1 MNAIR
6 PATVRLVIPGDPVGK
21 GRPRFVRATGRT
33 YTPKATQDYEARV
46 ASIARGAV
54 YLAPLYGPLR
64 VEIDAVCARPATRPA
79 SVDRDA
85 WNAGHRIPR
94 IGKPD
99 VDNVA
104 KAVLDGL
111 VKGGLVADDTHVT
124 RLTVARWYAA
134 RGEGPH
140 VVVEVSA

>member
-1 MNAIR
+1 LIR
-6 PATVRLVIPGDPVGK
+6 LHIPGDPVGK

-33 YTPKATQDYEARV
+33 YTPKSTADYEAKV
-46 ASIARGAV
+46 ASIARGV
-54 YLAPLYGPLR
+54 MYLEPLVGPLH

-85 WNAGHRIPR
+85 WNAGHRLPR

-111 VKGGLVADDTHVT
+111 VKGRLLEEDTHVT

-134 RGEGPH
+134 RGEEAH
-140 VVVEVSA
+140 VVVEVSHG

>member
-1 MNAIR
+1 MT
-6 PATVRLVIPGDPVGK
+6 PAVRLVIPGDPVGK

-46 ASIARGAV
+46 AAIARGVHALEP
-54 YLAPLYGPLR
+54 LAGPLC
-64 VEIDAVCARPATRPA
+64 VEIDAVCTRPTTRPA
-79 SVDRDA
+79 SVARDA
-85 WNAGHRIPR
+85 WNAGHRLPR

-111 VKGGLVADDTHVT
+111 VKGRLVEDDTHVT
-124 RLTVARWYAA
+124 RLSVARWYAA
-134 RGEGPH
+134 RGEEAH
-140 VVVEVSA
+140 VVVEVSRC